1 MAVTTAAIAKTVGEV
16 KKQAKKRKFDQSIDL
31 AINLKEVDMNKPENR
46 IDEEFVLPHG
56 RGKDL
61 KVAVIADGEL
71 AHQAKK
77 ITDRVIIKEELEEMG
92 KNKKD
97 AKKIVNKYDFF
108 IAQTDLMTVVGR
120 FLGPILGPR
129 GKMPKPIPP
138 NIQIAPIVE
147 RLKKTVKIKTKE
159 KPIINVP
166 VGTES
171 MDDERIT
178 ENIEAVLSL
187 VTRKLVRGTSNI
199 KSVYL
204 KTTMGPSIKLEA

>member
-16 KKQAKKRKFDQSIDL
+16 KKQSKKRNFDQSIDL
-31 AINLKEVDMNKPENR
+31 AINLKEVDMNKPENK
-46 IDEEFVLPHG
+46 IDEEVILPHG

-61 KVAVIADGEL
+61 KIAVIADGEL

-77 ITDRVIIKEELEEMG
+77 IADRVIMKEELEELA

-97 AKKIVNKYDFF
+97 AKKVVNKYDFF
-108 IAQTDLMTVVGR
+108 IAQTDLMTIVGR
-120 FLGPILGPR
+120 FLGPVLGPR

-138 NIQIAPIVE
+138 NIQITPIVE
-147 RLKKTVKIKTKE
+147 RLKKTVRIRTKE
-159 KPIINVP
+159 KPVINVP

-171 MDDERIT
+171 MDDKEIAN
-178 ENIEAVLSL
+178 NIESVLSF
-187 VTRKLVRGTSNI
+187 VTRKLVRGAGNI
-199 KSVYL
+199 KSIYI

>member
-1 MAVTTAAIAKTVGEV
+1 MAVTASAIARTVGEV
-16 KKQAKKRKFDQSIDL
+16 KKQAKKRKFDQSVDL

-46 IDEEFVLPHG
+46 IDEELVLPHG

-77 ITDRVIIKEELEEMG
+77 ITDGVIVKEELEEMA

-108 IAQTDLMTVVGR
+108 IAQTDLMTAVGR

-147 RLKKTVKIKTKE
+147 RLKKTIKIKTKE
-159 KPIINVP
+159 KPVINVP

-199 KSVYL
+199 KSVYI